1 MSFISRF
8 RWPMCKA
15 LFSPLL
21 AVIACLMLAATPALA
36 QVVVSSP
43 VAVSSPVPGNGTD
56 GNEQCASGTYATNR
70 SESNIA
76 VDPNNPS
83 HMLGLSKFFFSS
95 PPSSG
100 TDWSSVY
107 RFHLGSYDFSSSSAQ
122 NQLLPGYTCTP
133 GSGLTQWDATTDPN
147 VAFDAQG
154 NAYSA
159 VLTLNF
165 NNLKNEIAVNKRP
178 KDSTGWSLPIVVDQF
193 KSPSGLGQEYD
204 KQWIAADANPSSPF
218 RNNVYVA
225 FTIFSLVSGQ
235 VYVARSTDGGKT
247 FSQPRVVSSLG
258 GFNTFVYLD
267 VDPSGNLFLEY
278 TNFAHLFSN
287 SGRAVVQESTDGGQS
302 FGTSQ
307 VGPSFTGEPFV
318 SRTNDGWTLPNTTF
332 RDGIIDYFAVS
343 HAHPGHLYIA
353 AEQWDKA
360 GCTPTTDP
368 SGDYDVAFYSSLDGG
383 QTWSAA
389 SCANDPST
397 QGDATDQFQPEVAAD
412 ARGHVAVAW
421 YDRRADCPTRQ
432 PGGAAGY
439 YTSLGAHN
447 YCIQTALQW
456 YSDSGSAVSP
466 SGAANQLFGPI
477 WDPQEPANEAAPTSN
492 TNAWPSG
499 YVSDLPHSVFNP
511 CYNTFSGTFIPVCVT
526 FIGDYFGLAVS
537 GGTADILNVSTFP
550 TFNTIQPVSRWA
562 QPPTTSGAFTAAAT
576 YNAANNYYQQQVLI
590 TATAP

>member
-1 MSFISRF
+1 MR
-8 RWPMCKA
+8 KA

-21 AVIACLMLAATPALA
+21 AVIACLMVVATPALA
-36 QVVVSSP
+36 QTVVSSP
-43 VAVSSPVPGNGTD
+43 VSGNGTD
-56 GNEQCASGTYATNR
+56 GNEHCASGTYATNR
-70 SESNIA
+70 SESTIA

-95 PPSSG
+95 PSRSG

-107 RFHLGSYDFSSSSAQ
+107 RFHLGSYDFSGGSVQ
-122 NQLLPGYTCTP
+122 NNQLLPGYTCTP
-133 GSGLTQWDATTDPN
+133 GSGSTQWDITTDPN
-147 VAFDAQG
+147 VAFDAHG

-159 VLTLNF
+159 ALALNV
-165 NNLKNEIAVNKRP
+165 NNLLNEIAVNKRP
-178 KDSTGWSLPIVVDQF
+178 AGTSQWGSPIVVDQF
-193 KSPSGLGQEYD
+193 PSSSGLGQEYD
-204 KQWIAADANPSSPF
+204 KQWIAADANPNSPF
-218 RNNVYVA
+218 HDNVYVA

-235 VYVARSTDGGKT
+235 VYFARSTDGGQT
-247 FSQPRVVSSLG
+247 FSQPRVVSSLS

-267 VDPSGNLFLEY
+267 VDPRGNLYLEY

-287 SGRAVVQESTDGGQS
+287 SGRAVVQVSTDGGQS
-302 FGTSQ
+302 FNPSR

-318 SRTNDGWTLPNTTF
+318 PRTNDGWTLPNTTF

-353 AEQWDKA
+353 AEQWDKS
-360 GCTPTTDP
+360 GCTATSDP

-389 SCANDPST
+389 SCANDSTT
-397 QGDATDQFQPEVAAD
+397 QGDTTDQFQPEVAAD
-412 ARGHVAVAW
+412 AQGHMAVAW
-421 YDRRADCPTRQ
+421 YDRRADCPKKQ
-432 PGGAAGY
+432 PAAGY
-439 YTSLGAHN
+439 FTSPGASN
-447 YCIQTALQW
+447 YCIQTGVQW
-456 YSDSGSAVSP
+456 YSDSGSAVSA
-466 SGAANQLFGPI
+466 SGANLLFGPI
-477 WDPQEPANEAAPTSN
+477 WDPQEPANEAAPTSS

-537 GGTADILNVSTFP
+537 GGIADILNVSTFP

-562 QPPTTSGAFTAAAT
+562 QPPTTAGAFTAAAT
-576 YNAANNYYQQQVLI
+576 YAAANNYYQQQVLI
-590 TATAP
+590 TAAAP

>member
-1 MSFISRF
+1 MMR
-8 RWPMCKA
+8 KA
-15 LFSPLL
+15 LFSLLL
-21 AVIACLMLAATPALA
+21 ALIASLMVVATPALA
-36 QVVVSSP
+36 H

-56 GNEQCASGTYATNR
+56 GNEQCAAGTYATNR

-76 VDPNNPS
+76 VDPTNPS

-95 PPSSG
+95 PSSSG

-107 RFHLGSYDFSSSSAQ
+107 RFHLGSYDFSGP

-133 GSGLTQWDATTDPN
+133 GSGSTQWDITTDPN

-159 VLTLNF
+159 VLALNV
-165 NNLKNEIAVNKRP
+165 NNLRNEIAVNKRP
-178 KDSTGWSLPIVVDQF
+178 AGTSQWGSPVVVDQF
-193 KSPSGLGQEYD
+193 VSNSGLGQEYD

-218 RNNVYVA
+218 HNNVYVA
-225 FTIFSLVSGQ
+225 FTIFSLVSGR
-235 VYVARSTDGGKT
+235 VYVARSTDGGQT

-287 SGRAVVQESTDGGQS
+287 SGRAVVQESTDGGLS
-302 FGTSQ
+302 FSPSR

-360 GCTPTTDP
+360 GCTPTSDP

-397 QGDATDQFQPEVAAD
+397 QGDTTDQFQPEVAAD
-412 ARGHVAVAW
+412 AQGHVAVAW
-421 YDRRADCPTRQ
+421 YDRRDACSTSQ
-432 PGGAAGY
+432 PAAGY
-439 YTSLGAHN
+439 FTSPGAPN
-447 YCIQTALQW
+447 YCIQTGLQW
-456 YSDSGSAVSP
+456 YSDSGSAVSS
-466 SGAANQLFGPI
+466 SGVNQLFGPI
-477 WDPQEPANEAAPTSN
+477 WDPQEPANEAAPISN
-492 TNAWPSG
+492 TNAWPAG

-550 TFNTIQPVSRWA
+550 TFNTIQPVSNWA
-562 QPPTTSGAFTAAAT
+562 QPPTTSGAITAAAT
-576 YNAANNYYQQQVLI
+576 YPAANNYYQQQVLI